1 MKVSDEGTASAVPMV
16 ISGFPGSVQEFPA
29 LMELIQIS
37 HGACTRASW
46 IAAGAAWASCGR
58 TTRAGALCRNRED
71 RELRLQLLA
80 AAFRTLCRLFA
91 EDQSLKLV
99 VTFFTG
105 VLKNWH

>member
-16 ISGFPGSVQEFPA
+16 ISGCPGSALEFPA
-29 LMELIQIS
+29 SMELIQIS
-37 HGACTRASW
+37 HRACARASW
-46 IAAGAAWASCGR
+46 IAAGAARASCGR
-58 TTRAGALCRNRED
+58 TTRPGALCRDRED

-80 AAFRTLCRLFA
+80 AAFRTLWRLFA

-99 VTFFTG
+99 VTFFAG

>member
-1 MKVSDEGTASAVPMV
+1 
-16 ISGFPGSVQEFPA
+16 
-29 LMELIQIS
+29 MELIQIS
-37 HGACTRASW
+37 HRARTRASW
-46 IAAGAAWASCGR
+46 VAAGAARASRWR
-58 TTRAGALCRNRED
+58 TTRAGAFCRNREH

-99 VTFFTG
+99 VTFFAG